1 MAYFLNRMTW
11 QEVEEHIKNMPVA
24 LVPVGAT
31 EQHGFHLPI
40 GTDVF
45 LAEKLA
51 ELVSERTKAIVY
63 PSVNFGYSWVWR
75 DRVGTV
81 SLRQPIL
88 QEVLKDVVRSVERY
102 GIRLIIF
109 INGHEANSA
118 TLKYAVR
125 EIQDETKVKVLGMFY
140 PGWQKVYKDYMESP
154 TWGGMFHACEFE
166 TSLMLAADEKLVH
179 MDRATEEYPD
189 RPLLYGMDN
198 TSIGDLS
205 VSGTY
210 GNPTVATKKKGEDMF
225 KIFAENISNIISEI
239 LEDMDF

>member
-1 MAYFLNRMTW
+1 MAYWLNQLTW
-11 QEVEEHIKNMPVA
+11 PQAEEQIKKMPVA

-31 EQHGFHLPI
+31 EQHGRHLPI

-51 ELVSERTKAIVY
+51 SMVSDRTGALVY

-81 SLRQPIL
+81 SMRQPVL
-88 QEVLKDVVRSVERY
+88 QEILKDVVRSVERY
-102 GIRLIIF
+102 GIQMVLF

-125 EIQDETKVKVLGMFY
+125 EIQDETTVKVLGMFY
-140 PGWQKVYKDYMESP
+140 PGWQQVYQEYMESP

-166 TSLMLAADEKLVH
+166 TSLMLATNEELVH
-179 MDRATEEYPD
+179 MEDAVREYPE
-189 RPLLYGMDN
+189 RPLYYGMDN

-205 VSGTY
+205 SSGTY
-210 GNPTVATKKKGEDMF
+210 GDPTVATKKKGEKMLE
-225 KIFAENISNIISEI
+225 IFAENIVKLIRNYPIQN
-239 LEDMDF
+239 

>member
-1 MAYFLNRMTW
+1 MAYWLNQLTW
-11 QEVEEHIKNMPVA
+11 PQAEEQIKKMPVA

-31 EQHGFHLPI
+31 EQHGRHLPI

-51 ELVSERTKAIVY
+51 SMVSDRTGALVY

-81 SLRQPIL
+81 SMRQPVLLEI
-88 QEVLKDVVRSVERY
+88 LKDVVRSVERY
-102 GIRLIIF
+102 GIQMVLF

-140 PGWQKVYKDYMESP
+140 PGWQQVYQEYMESP

-166 TSLMLAADEKLVH
+166 TSLMLATNEELVH
-179 MDRATEEYPD
+179 MEDAVREYPE
-189 RPLLYGMDN
+189 RPLYYGMDN

-205 VSGTY
+205 SSGTY
-210 GNPTVATKKKGEDMF
+210 GDLTVATKKKGEKMLE
-225 KIFAENISNIISEI
+225 IFAENIVKLIRNYPIQN
-239 LEDMDF
+239 

>member
-1 MAYFLNRMTW
+1 MAYWLNQLTW
-11 QEVEEHIKNMPVA
+11 PQAEEQIKKMPVA

-31 EQHGFHLPI
+31 EQHGRHLPI

-51 ELVSERTKAIVY
+51 SMVSDRTGALVY

-81 SLRQPIL
+81 SMRQPVL
-88 QEVLKDVVRSVERY
+88 QEILKDVVRSVERY
-102 GIRLIIF
+102 GIQMVLF

-140 PGWQKVYKDYMESP
+140 PGWQQVYQEYMESP

-166 TSLMLAADEKLVH
+166 TSLMLATNEELVH
-179 MDRATEEYPD
+179 MEDAVREYPE
-189 RPLLYGMDN
+189 RPLYYGMDN

-205 VSGTY
+205 SSGTY
-210 GNPTVATKKKGEDMF
+210 GDPTVATKKKGEKMLE
-225 KIFAENISNIISEI
+225 IFAENIVKLIRNYPIQN
-239 LEDMDF
+239 

>member
-1 MAYFLNRMTW
+1 MAYWLNQLTW
-11 QEVEEHIKNMPVA
+11 PQAEEQIKKMPVA

-31 EQHGFHLPI
+31 EQHGRHLPI

-51 ELVSERTKAIVY
+51 SMVSDRTGALVY

-81 SLRQPIL
+81 SMRQPVL
-88 QEVLKDVVRSVERY
+88 QEILKDVVRSVERY
-102 GIRLIIF
+102 GIQMVLF

-140 PGWQKVYKDYMESP
+140 PGWQQVYQEYMESP

-166 TSLMLAADEKLVH
+166 TSLMLATNEELVH
-179 MDRATEEYPD
+179 MEDAVREYPE
-189 RPLLYGMDN
+189 RPLYYGMDN

-205 VSGTY
+205 SSGTY
-210 GNPTVATKKKGEDMF
+210 GDPTVATKKKGEKMLE
-225 KIFAENISNIISEI
+225 IFAENIVKLIRNYSIQN
-239 LEDMDF
+239 

>member
-1 MAYFLNRMTW
+1 MAYWLNQLTW
-11 QEVEEHIKNMPVA
+11 PQVEEQIKKMPVA

-31 EQHGFHLPI
+31 EQHGRHLPI

-51 ELVSERTKAIVY
+51 SMVSDRTGALVY

-81 SLRQPIL
+81 SMRQPVL
-88 QEVLKDVVRSVERY
+88 QEILKDVVRSVERY
-102 GIRLIIF
+102 GIQMVLF

-140 PGWQKVYKDYMESP
+140 PGWQQVYQEYMESP

-166 TSLMLAADEKLVH
+166 TSLMLATNEELVH
-179 MDRATEEYPD
+179 MEDAVREYPE
-189 RPLLYGMDN
+189 RPLYYGMDN

-205 VSGTY
+205 SSGTY
-210 GNPTVATKKKGEDMF
+210 GDPTVATKKKGEKMLE
-225 KIFAENISNIISEI
+225 IFAENIVKLIRNYPIQN
-239 LEDMDF
+239 

>member
-1 MAYFLNRMTW
+1 MAYWLNQLTW
-11 QEVEEHIKNMPVA
+11 PQAEEQIKKMPVA

-31 EQHGFHLPI
+31 EQHGRHLPI

-51 ELVSERTKAIVY
+51 SMVSDRTGALVY

-81 SLRQPIL
+81 SMRLPVQQAL
-88 QEVLKDVVRSVERY
+88 VLDGVRAVERL
-102 GIRLIIF
+102 GIQRGLF

-140 PGWQKVYKDYMESP
+140 PGWQQVYQEYMESP

-166 TSLMLAADEKLVH
+166 TSLMLATNEELVH
-179 MDRATEEYPD
+179 MEDAVREYPE
-189 RPLLYGMDN
+189 RPLYYGMDN

-205 VSGTY
+205 SSGTY
-210 GNPTVATKKKGEDMF
+210 GDPTVATKKKGEKMLE
-225 KIFAENISNIISEI
+225 IFAENIVKLIRNYPIQN
-239 LEDMDF
+239 

>member
-1 MAYFLNRMTW
+1 MAYWLNQLTW
-11 QEVEEHIKNMPVA
+11 PQAEEQIKKMPVA

-31 EQHGFHLPI
+31 EQHGRHLPI

-51 ELVSERTKAIVY
+51 SMVSDRTEALVY

-81 SLRQPIL
+81 SMRQPVL
-88 QEVLKDVVRSVERY
+88 QEILKDVVRSVERY
-102 GIRLIIF
+102 GIQMVLF

-140 PGWQKVYKDYMESP
+140 PGWQQVYQEYMESP

-166 TSLMLAADEKLVH
+166 TSLMLATNEELVH
-179 MDRATEEYPD
+179 MEDAVREYPE
-189 RPLLYGMDN
+189 RPLYYGMDN

-205 VSGTY
+205 SSGTY
-210 GNPTVATKKKGEDMF
+210 GDPTVATKKKGEKMLE
-225 KIFAENISNIISEI
+225 IFAENIVKLIRNYSIQN
-239 LEDMDF
+239 

>member
-1 MAYFLNRMTW
+1 MAYWLNQMTW
-11 QEVEEHIKNMPVA
+11 PQVKEQIEKMPVA

-31 EQHGFHLPI
+31 EQHGMHLPL
-40 GTDVF
+40 GTDIF

-51 ELVSERTKAIVY
+51 EQVSERTGALVY

-88 QEVLKDVVRSVERY
+88 QEVLKDVVHSVERY
-102 GIRLIIF
+102 GIRLIVF

-125 EIQDETKVKVLGMFY
+125 EVQDETAVKVLGMFY
-140 PGWQKVYKDYMESP
+140 PGWQKVYQDCLESP

-166 TSLMLAADEKLVH
+166 TSLMLAAREELVK
-179 MDRATEEYPD
+179 MEDAVAEYPEK
-189 RPLLYGMDN
+189 PVLYGMDN

-210 GNPTVATKKKGEDMF
+210 GDPTIATKEKGKKMLE
-225 KIFAENISNIISEI
+225 IFTENIVRLIESCN
-239 LEDMDF
+239 LT

>member
-1 MAYFLNRMTW
+1 MAYWLNQLTW
-11 QEVEEHIKNMPVA
+11 TQAERQIEKVPVA

-31 EQHGFHLPI
+31 EQHGPHLPI

-51 ELVSERTKAIVY
+51 AMASEKTGALVY

-81 SLRQPIL
+81 SLEQPVL
-88 QEVLKDVVRSVERY
+88 QKVLENIVRSVERY
-102 GIRLIIF
+102 GIRLLVF

-125 EIQDETKVKVLGMFY
+125 NIQDKTAVKVLGMFY
-140 PGWQKVYKDYMESP
+140 PGWQKVYEDYMETP
-154 TWGGMFHACEFE
+154 TWNGMFHACEFE
-166 TSLMLAADEKLVH
+166 TSLMLAAQEELVH
-179 MDRATEEYPD
+179 MEQAVEEYPD

-205 VSGTY
+205 KSGIY
-210 GNPTVATKKKGEDMF
+210 GNPRAATKEKGEKMLE
-225 KIFAENISNIISEI
+225 IFSDRIVGIIHSCGYGV
-239 LEDMDF
+239 

>member
-1 MAYFLNRMTW
+1 MAFWLNQLTW
-11 QEVEEHIKNMPVA
+11 PQAEKQIERVPVA

-31 EQHGFHLPI
+31 EQHGPHLPI

-51 ELVSERTKAIVY
+51 AMVSENTGALVY

-81 SLRQPIL
+81 SLEQPVL
-88 QEVLKDVVRSVERY
+88 QKVLENIVQSVERY
-102 GIRLIIF
+102 GIRLLVF
-109 INGHEANSA
+109 VNGHEANSA

-125 EIQDETKVKVLGMFY
+125 EIQDKTPVKVLGMFY
-140 PGWQKVYKDYMESP
+140 PGWSKVYEDYMETP
-154 TWGGMFHACEFE
+154 TWNGMFHACEFE
-166 TSLMLAADEKLVH
+166 TSMMLAACEELVY
-179 MDRATEEYPD
+179 MEQAVEEYPR

-205 VSGTY
+205 KSGVY
-210 GNPTVATKKKGEDMF
+210 GNPKAATKEKGEKMLE
-225 KIFAENISNIISEI
+225 IFARQITQIII
-239 LEDMDF
+239 DCGYGQQ

>member
-1 MAYFLNRMTW
+1 MVYWLNQLTW
-11 QEVEEHIKNMPVA
+11 PQAEKQIEKVPVA

-31 EQHGFHLPI
+31 EQHGPHLPI
-40 GTDVF
+40 GTDIF
-45 LAEKLA
+45 LAEQLA
-51 ELVSERTKAIVY
+51 AMVSEQTGALVY

-81 SLRQPIL
+81 SLEQPVL
-88 QEVLKDVVRSVERY
+88 QKVLENVVQSVERY
-102 GIRLIIF
+102 GIRLLVF

-125 EIQDETKVKVLGMFY
+125 EIQDQTSVKVLGVFY
-140 PGWQKVYKDYMESP
+140 PGWQKVYEDLMESP

-166 TSLMLAADEKLVH
+166 TSLMLASREELVH
-179 MDRATEEYPD
+179 MDQAVKEYPQ

-205 VSGTY
+205 KSGIY
-210 GNPTVATKKKGEDMF
+210 GNPKVATKEKGEKMLG
-225 KIFAENISNIISEI
+225 IFAENITRLIASCGYGEN
-239 LEDMDF
+239 